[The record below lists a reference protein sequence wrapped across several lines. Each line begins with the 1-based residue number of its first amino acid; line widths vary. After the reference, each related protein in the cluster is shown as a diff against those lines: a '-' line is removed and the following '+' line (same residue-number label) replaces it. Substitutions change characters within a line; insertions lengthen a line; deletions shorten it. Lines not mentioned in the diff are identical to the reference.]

1 MKNLYIIPVFIFVL
15 FSSASAQKKIFQGT
29 YMEHYGKSSD
39 DPYRLIE
46 IHYVDSNHILF
57 YMEIGRGAPSYNS
70 GAIYGRLQSNP
81 KNSHLEFLPADTI
94 EHCQLDLSKK
104 GKNILIKTIV
114 GACPFG
120 NGVLADGNY
129 LFKTSANPVYFV
141 NRKGEKVYFSKT
153 SPEEYLE

>member
-1 MKNLYIIPVFIFVL
+1 MKMLYIFSVFILACFIN
-15 FSSASAQKKIFQGT
+15 ASAQQKLFQGS
-29 YMEHYGKSSD
+29 YEEHYGKTPD
-39 DPYRLIE
+39 DPYRLIK

-57 YMEIGRGAPSYNS
+57 YLEIGRGAPSYNS
-70 GAIYGRLQSNP
+70 GAIYGRLQPNP
-81 KNSHLEFLPADTI
+81 KNNHLEFLPADTI

-104 GKNILIKTIV
+104 GKNIAIKTIA

-120 NGVLADGNY
+120 NGVSANGNY